1 MRKNVITGLGL
12 MALSAGMAQAGGWEA
27 SRLSTG
33 IMYESGSRAEL
44 SMQSITYDVN
54 GTTQTG
60 LNPGTTHKMAK
71 DQNRTNIGLKFD
83 YGQIDFG
90 LFKYASGAIQL
101 AGQSAHRAGCDP
113 TDLDPLDGN
122 ATFIGECS
130 VVPSADADLG
140 STVALARY
148 RINDNFSVLG
158 GANRYAV
165 SNGSVQTLAGLYSGI
180 SGETTVPLV
189 GAAYEISDIALRVE
203 LLAQGSGSMDLDV
216 TSSVG
221 AYSAATAG
229 GTLGI
234 PSTLTLNAQSGIAQ
248 DTLAFLTVHKA
259 EWDDAQIVIPENG
272 PVAAVGS
279 DFSTK
284 TSYTVGLGRKFTDEL
299 SGLISYSS
307 EEGGGASSNDPFTL
321 SNGTQ
326 TISVGLSY
334 KLDNMTVSGGY
345 SYTKVG
351 DVSVTHLDE
360 NDNPS
365 GLTASYS
372 DNSVSG
378 FGFKI
383 GFAF

>member
-1 MRKNVITGLGL
+1 MRKNVITGLSL

-44 SMQSITYDVN
+44 SLQSINYDVN
-54 GTTQTG
+54 GTTQDG

-101 AGQSAHRAGCDP
+101 DGQSAHRTGCDP
-113 TDLDPLDGN
+113 TDLDPLDN
-122 ATFIGECS
+122 DTFIGECS
-130 VVPSADADLG
+130 VVPSADADLN
-140 STVALARY
+140 STVALLRY
-148 RINDNFSVLG
+148 RISDNFSVIG

-180 SGETTVPLV
+180 SGDTTVPLV

-203 LLAQGSGSMDLDV
+203 VLAQGSGSMDLDV

-221 AYSAATAG
+221 PFSAATAG

-234 PSTLTLNAQSGIAQ
+234 PSTLTLNAQSGIAA
-248 DTLAFLTVHKA
+248 DTLAFLTVHRA
-259 EWDDAQIVIPENG
+259 DWDDAQIAIPENG

-279 DFSTK
+279 NFSTK

-299 SGLISYSS
+299 SGLISYST
-307 EEGGGASSNDPFTL
+307 EKGGGAASNDPFTL
-321 SNGTQ
+321 SDGTQ

-334 KLDNMTVSGGY
+334 KLDNMTLSAGY

-351 DVSVTHLDE
+351 DVTVTHLDG
-360 NDNPS
+360 NGDPS
-365 GLTASYS
+365 GLTATYAN
-372 DNSVSG
+372 NSVTG
-378 FGFKI
+378 FGLKI

>member
-1 MRKNVITGLGL
+1 MRKNVVTGLGFVV
-12 MALSAGMAQAGGWEA
+12 LSAGIVQAGGWEA

-33 IMYESGSRAEL
+33 IMYEGGGRAEL
-44 SMQSITYDVN
+44 STQSISYNVN
-54 GTTQTG
+54 AAIQSGA
-60 LNPGTTHKMAK
+60 PAAK
-71 DQNRTNIGLKFD
+71 KASDQNRTSLGLKADFGD
-83 YGQIDFG
+83 IDFG
-90 LFKYASGAIQL
+90 IFSYRSGAIQL
-101 AGQSAHRAGCDP
+101 SGQEVNATNGCDP
-113 TDLDPLDGN
+113 TTVAVGL
-122 ATFIGECS
+122 CS
-130 VVPSADADLG
+130 VVPSADADLN
-140 STVALARY
+140 STVALLRY
-148 RINDNFSVLG
+148 SISDNFSVIG
-158 GANRYAV
+158 GANRYSV
-165 SNGSVQTLAGLYSGI
+165 SDGSVQTLAGLYSGI

-203 LLAQGSGSMDLDV
+203 VLAQGSGSMDLDV

-221 AYSAATAG
+221 LFSAATSG

-234 PSTLTLNAQSGIAQ
+234 PSTLTLNAQSGIAE
-248 DTLAFLTVHKA
+248 DTLAFVTVHRA
-259 EWDDAQIVIPENG
+259 EWDDAQIAIPANG
-272 PVAAVGS
+272 PVAEVGS
-279 DFSTK
+279 NFSTK

-299 SGLISYSS
+299 SGLISYST
-307 EEGGGASSNDPFTL
+307 EEGGGANSNDPFTL

-351 DVSVTHLDE
+351 DVSVTHLDSSG
-360 NDNPS
+360 NPS